1 MAVQKL
7 EVEEVGYFEE
17 ALSDFVQDFAYGD
30 AIRHLADK
38 GYTPERIIRDFD
50 YPLSEEKIRKIVER
64 HLKEKEKGGK

>member
-1 MAVQKL
+1 M
-7 EVEEVGYFEE
+7 GYFEE

-38 GYTPERIIRDFD
+38 GYTPERIKRDFA

-64 HLKEKEKGGK
+64 YLSDKQKGGQ